1 MNSSTALVRVHELTK
16 TFGATRAV
24 RSVSLSFTEGEIIG
38 LVGENGAG
46 KSTLAKMIAGVYTAD
61 SGRIEFAGSEVS
73 FRSPFEALRTGVAM
87 MAQEIM
93 LVPDATVIEN
103 VFLGSTPRRGIAPN
117 KSKMRSDFKELL
129 ELTKFEL
136 DPKAVVSRL
145 RLADQQKV
153 EILRSLSRNAKLII
167 MDEPSA
173 SLTADEVARLHATIR
188 ELARRGVTILLISH
202 FLEEVLELT
211 TTTIVMRDGEVV
223 KVGPTKDETIDSL
236 VSGMVG
242 RSLETRYFD
251 NDSAATQQVRF
262 SVEGLTNSALHDI
275 SFEIHQGEI
284 LGLAGLIGAGRTE
297 IARAIFGADALDS
310 GTVTLEGKKLSV
322 TSPRDAIKQ
331 GIYMIPENRKEEGLI
346 LEASISENMMLS
358 TLKRYRKAGSL
369 STRKLGKRAV
379 ELAGE
384 VDLRY
389 SKITQSALSLSGG
402 NQQKILF
409 GRAVEVAPKVLIVD
423 EPTRG
428 VDIAAKRAIHETLLD
443 LAKSGMSILFISSEI
458 EEVLGVCDRVLVIH
472 QGKVQVQFTAPFNQ
486 KQVVAAFFGQTSGAK
501 HD

>member
-46 KSTLAKMIAGVYTAD
+46 KSTLAKMMAGVYTAD
-61 SGRIEFAGSEVS
+61 SGTIEFNGSEVS
-73 FRSPFEALRTGVAM
+73 FRSPFEALRTGIAM

-103 VFLGSTPRRGIAPN
+103 VFLGSTPRRGIFPN
-117 KSKMRSDFKELL
+117 ESKMRSDFKDLL
-129 ELTKFEL
+129 ELTKFDL
-136 DPKAVVSRL
+136 DPDTVVSRL

-188 ELARRGVTILLISH
+188 ELARRGVTIILISH
-202 FLEEVLELT
+202 FLEEVLDLT

-236 VSGMVG
+236 VAGMVG

-251 NDSAATQQVRF
+251 TDSAATHKVRF
-262 SVEGLTNSALHDI
+262 SVNGLTNASLHDI
-275 SFEIHQGEI
+275 SFEIHEGEI

-297 IARAIFGADALDS
+297 IARAIFGADALES
-310 GTVTLEGKKLSV
+310 GTVTLEGEQVRVS
-322 TSPRDAIKQ
+322 SPRDAIKQ
-331 GIYMIPENRKEEGLI
+331 GIYMIPESRKEEGLI

-358 TLKRYRKAGSL
+358 TLKRYQKGGSL
-369 STRKLGKRAV
+369 SARKLDKRAID
-379 ELAGE
+379 LAGQ

-389 SKITQSALSLSGG
+389 SKISQAALSLSGG

-428 VDIAAKRAIHETLLD
+428 VDIAAKRAIHQTLLD

-472 QGKVQVQFTAPFNQ
+472 QGKVQAQFTAPFDQ
-486 KQVVAAFFGQTSGAK
+486 QQVVAAFFGQTSGVK
-501 HD
+501 ND

>member
-24 RSVSLSFTEGEIIG
+24 RSVSLSFTQGEIIG

-61 SGRIEFAGSEVS
+61 SGAIEFAGSEVS
-73 FRSPFEALRTGVAM
+73 FRSPFEALRAGVAM

-103 VFLGSTPRRGIAPN
+103 VFLGSTPRRGLLPN
-117 KSKMRSDFKELL
+117 KAKMRSNFKELL

-136 DPKAVVSRL
+136 NPDAVVSRL

-188 ELARRGVTILLISH
+188 ELSRRGVTILLISH

-211 TTTIVMRDGEVV
+211 STTIVMRDGEVV
-223 KVGPTKDETIDSL
+223 KAGPTKDETIDSL

-251 NDSAATQQVRF
+251 TDSAATQQVRF
-262 SVEGLTNSALHDI
+262 AVEGLTNSALHDI

-297 IARAIFGADALDS
+297 IARAIFGADALES
-310 GTVTLEGKKLSV
+310 GTVTLEGEKLSV

-331 GIYMIPENRKEEGLI
+331 GIYMIPESRKEEGLI
-346 LEASISENMMLS
+346 LEASISDNMMLS
-358 TLKRYRKAGSL
+358 TLKRYRKGGSL
-369 STRKLGKRAV
+369 SAGKLDKRAV
-379 ELAGE
+379 ELAGQ

-443 LAKSGMSILFISSEI
+443 LAKGGMSILFISSEI
-458 EEVLGVCDRVLVIH
+458 EEVLGVWDRVLVIH
-472 QGKVQVQFTAPFNQ
+472 QGKVQAQFTAPFDQ
-486 KQVVAAFFGQTSGAK
+486 QQVVAAFFGQTSGVE

>member
-24 RSVSLSFTEGEIIG
+24 RSVSLSFTQGEIIG

-46 KSTLAKMIAGVYTAD
+46 KSTLAKMMAGVYTAD
-61 SGRIEFAGSEVS
+61 SGSIEFNGSEVS
-73 FRSPFEALRTGVAM
+73 FRSPFEALRTGIAM

-103 VFLGSTPRRGIAPN
+103 VFLGSTPRRGIFPN
-117 KSKMRSDFKELL
+117 TSKMRSDFKELL
-129 ELTKFEL
+129 ELTKFDL
-136 DPKAVVSRL
+136 DPDTVVSRL

-188 ELARRGVTILLISH
+188 ELARRGVTIILISH
-202 FLEEVLELT
+202 FLEEVLDLT

-236 VSGMVG
+236 VAGMVG

-251 NDSAATQQVRF
+251 NDSAATHKVRF
-262 SVEGLTNSALHDI
+262 SVNGLTNASLHDI
-275 SFEIHQGEI
+275 SFEIHEGEI

-297 IARAIFGADALDS
+297 IARAIFGADALES
-310 GTVTLEGKKLSV
+310 GTVTLEGEQVRVS
-322 TSPRDAIKQ
+322 SPRDAIKQ
-331 GIYMIPENRKEEGLI
+331 GIYMIPESRKEEGLI

-358 TLKRYRKAGSL
+358 TLKRYQKGGSL
-369 STRKLGKRAV
+369 SARKLDKRAID
-379 ELAGE
+379 LAGQ

-389 SKITQSALSLSGG
+389 SKISQAALSLSGG

-428 VDIAAKRAIHETLLD
+428 VDIAAKRAIHQTLLD

-472 QGKVQVQFTAPFNQ
+472 QGKVQAQFTAPFDQ
-486 KQVVAAFFGQTSGAK
+486 QQVVAAFFGQTSGVK